1 MKHKTWM
8 STLFKYS
15 RLIILALL
23 FGFFSLATKTFFSV
37 SNLDNFKNI
46 VAQQVPFLIILSIGM
61 TIAILLK
68 GIDLSIGAVLAL
80 SSCIAALV
88 LRATQNILLCIAA
101 GLATGAVF
109 GAFNGLLIARVG
121 LSPYIATYTVQ
132 WVSKGVAFV
141 LLGGSQIFNFP
152 AGFRELFTGWFYTL
166 LIISLAVAALLWVL
180 MSKTTFGRN
189 VYAVGN
195 NAEAA
200 RLSGVNVPR
209 VYVLSFTLI
218 GLLAALTG
226 LMYIA
231 NLGAA
236 EPVIGDNFAIQ
247 AIAATLIGGTSFGG
261 GKGSVANAVV
271 GACIM
276 TTLTNGLLHLG
287 VHSYWQQFAIGVVI
301 VLSILLERFAKRYV
315 RD

>member
-1 MKHKTWM
+1 M